1 MVSIIKDVIMKPS
14 ILLKEEI
21 VKASN
26 NIRKKF
32 NMIRHE
38 NDEMNQ
44 ILDTTFKPITAPL
57 NTLIK
62 KEGLI
67 DVKKEFI
74 KQEVKHELNDKDTSA
89 DNIVED
95 NINESDDDE
104 NDYED
109 ADDEVNLYQILSTY
123 LKNIQPSSPH
133 FATIDTNFGIRI
145 TNNETYMGN
154 SVVRFAHNG
163 DIKVKNENYKGSTG
177 LYELIFLKKPEKY
190 TKEDLL
196 AYKKLL
202 IETSAF
208 RRDYNALGP
217 ILGNRGYK
225 YKNVIAKLINVD
237 SEHTGYGLL
246 PKRKKVTS
254 VKSEYIYWD
263 DINELIVRLRLL
275 ISSRF
280 AGHNGHDNEI
290 LSIIEELREANI
302 IV

>member
-1 MVSIIKDVIMKPS
+1 MKPS

-38 NDEMNQ
+38 NDEMDQ

-67 DVKKEFI
+67 DVKKEYI
-74 KQEVKHELNDKDTSA
+74 KQEVKHEINDNEKEPSA

-95 NINESDDDE
+95 NMNESDDDDDDDNSDIDDIE
-104 NDYED
+104 
-109 ADDEVNLYQILSTY
+109 DDEVNLYQVLSRY
-123 LKNIQPSSPH
+123 LKNILPSSPH
-133 FATIDTNFGIRI
+133 FTDMDTNFGVRMV
-145 TNNETYMGN
+145 NNEPYMGN
-154 SVVRFAHNG
+154 SPVRVAHNG
-163 DIKVKNENYKGSTG
+163 DIKVKNENYKGSIG
-177 LYELIFLKKPEKY
+177 LYELIFLKKPKKY
-190 TKEDLL
+190 TKEDLEV
-196 AYKKLL
+196 YKKLL
-202 IETSAF
+202 VETSAF

-217 ILGNRGYK
+217 ILGNRGHK
-225 YKNVIAKLINVD
+225 YRKFIAKLINV

-246 PKRKKVTS
+246 PKRKKLTS
-254 VKSEYIYWD
+254 FKSEYVYWD
-263 DINELIVRLRLL
+263 DINELVDRLRLL

-290 LSIIEELREANI
+290 LSIIEELRESNI